1 MSIGL
6 FDGDLS
12 LYKNVL
18 FNLELMKLA
27 NYYRSKG
34 EIVALSTSLATDKYS
49 KMIYRKDFYDGIF
62 PSDIGVNPDLIYG
75 GYAFTN
81 GLYRPLDLEI
91 EKTKP
96 VTSIYLKY
104 QDLICH
110 NKTERDLF

>member
-27 NYYRSKG
+27 TYYRNQG
-34 EIVALSTSLATDKYS
+34 EIVALSTSLALDKYS
-49 KMIYRKDFYDGIF
+49 KMFYRKDFYDGLF
-62 PSDIGVNPDLIYG
+62 PSDVGVDERLVYG

-81 GLYRPLDLEI
+81 GLYRPMDLAI
-91 EKTKP
+91 EKSKP

-104 QDLICH
+104 
-110 NKTERDLF
+110 